1 MNKKYTVFL
10 SSTYEDL
17 REERNEVIHALLEL
31 DCMPCGME
39 YFPSDDDE
47 QFEFIKSVIDECD
60 YYVLILAGRYGSI
73 GKGGRSFTEMEYRY
87 AKSKNVPIVAFIH
100 SDPGNISLDRSEKGD
115 IGRKKLEAFRKYVS
129 KGKVVKYWNGKED
142 LAGKVSRTMI
152 SMIKRHPAVGWV
164 RGNYAIDSET
174 IIKMQNLYEENIEYK
189 NNIAEKNKR
198 EELVQGNDDVGVV
211 FNILEDKYGAEEILK
226 CKSIKFTWNELFIIW
241 GKAFLEENRKYTVIE
256 ALEKFVIEKKMI
268 KVEKEEKIC
277 LSPDS
282 FSKITI
288 QFLALGLIE
297 VVHPNHENDYDMI
310 QESRYRLTKE
320 GEETLLHLSAR
331 RKINVV
337 TGQKS

>member
-87 AKSKNVPIVAFIH
+87 AKSKKVPIVAFVH
-100 SDPGNISLDRSEKGD
+100 SEPGNISLDRSEKWD
-115 IGRKKLEAFRKYVS
+115 IGREKLEAFRKYVS
-129 KGKVVKYWNGKED
+129 KGKTVKYWNGKED

-174 IIKMQNLYEENIEYK
+174 IIKMHNLYEENNKYK
-189 NNIAEKNKR
+189 NSITENKR
-198 EELVQGNDDVGVV
+198 KELAQGNDDIDVD
-211 FNILEDKYGAEEILK
+211 FNILGYERGAKGILK
-226 CKSIKFTWNELFIIW
+226 CESIKFTWNELFVIW
-241 GKAFLEENRKYTVIE
+241 GRAFLEENRKYTVIE
-256 ALEKFVIEKKMI
+256 SLEKLAKEKKMI
-268 KVEKEEKIC
+268 EGEKGEKIC

-331 RKINVV
+331 RKINAV
-337 TGQKS
+337 TE